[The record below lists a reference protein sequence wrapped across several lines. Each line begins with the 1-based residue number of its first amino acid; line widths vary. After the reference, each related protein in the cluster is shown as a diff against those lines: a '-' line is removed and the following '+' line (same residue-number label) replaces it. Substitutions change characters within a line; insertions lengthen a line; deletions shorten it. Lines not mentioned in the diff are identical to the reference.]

1 MIQIKFV
8 KDSLYTN
15 FTYTYIFR
23 SFLKFITL
31 PSFMQKLLLLVWKEL
46 STFLNLIT
54 NKKIYFVKVTWNT
67 FYIWLLA

>member
-8 KDSLYTN
+8 EDSLYTN

-31 PSFMQKLLLLVWKEL
+31 PSFMRKLQD
-46 STFLNLIT
+46 
-54 NKKIYFVKVTWNT
+54 
-67 FYIWLLA
+67 